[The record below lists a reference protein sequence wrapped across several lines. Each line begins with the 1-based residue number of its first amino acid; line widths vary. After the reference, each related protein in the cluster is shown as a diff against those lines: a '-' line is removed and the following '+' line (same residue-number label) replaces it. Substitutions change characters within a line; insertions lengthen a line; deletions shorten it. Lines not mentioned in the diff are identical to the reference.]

1 MNDHTLK
8 VLEFPQLLKQIQ
20 AFALSDSGKDL
31 IAKFKPQ
38 VKPRQAFQM
47 RDLYKSLVKLRL
59 ENIELPD
66 AEFFSPEVI
75 MVKLAPEG
83 AILDLL
89 EIHVIAKLMKTS
101 DSIRKFLTRESFKE
115 NKAFQKLAFGLYNYT
130 ELLTGFDALFDEKG
144 DIKDSASPIL
154 QELKPQ
160 IRQLESKIN
169 NKLNKILK
177 SDDGAIFQDSVV
189 TRRNNRFVIPVRRE
203 SKGKINGIV
212 HDESASGRTLFIE
225 PQSVVQDGNALVS
238 TIKDIENEVR
248 KILSSVSSQLREIQD
263 EIKKSFRALT
273 RYDAAFAVSAW
284 AGEYNC
290 TFAVKS
296 ENFGLIKA
304 RHPILQQKFKIDDQ
318 EDHLVPL
325 DFELRKAKVLAI
337 TGSNTGGKT
346 VSLKTLG
353 LFSLIYQT
361 GLPIPAEEGSSMP
374 FFSAIYADIGD
385 EQSLQQSLSTFSG
398 HIKNISEILEGTK
411 EKKSLVL
418 LDELGSGTDPV
429 EGGAL
434 GCAIID
440 QLSKRDVTTF
450 LTTHLSIIKVFVH
463 ENKSMVN
470 ASVRFNKETLQP
482 EYILDIGLPGASH
495 ALSIAESLN
504 LSKDVLDKAKS
515 MLSEETIQ
523 LENVL
528 EKLDSNQRSL
538 SKNMEQAKVD
548 SAKAAKERERLQK
561 ELQDLKVKRR
571 SMLHDAQKE
580 AESLV
585 ENARKEM
592 EKILKSVRN
601 KADSSEEIKK
611 IKEKV
616 VKKRDNLRHSIK
628 QTEARPAEPVKA
640 ESINVGDHVWV
651 EKLQA
656 HASIMSISAD
666 KKKVQVDLNGMPFN
680 MKVSELGK
688 ASQPAPK
695 KDNKP
700 QAKVNLHFK
709 RSAVSMELNV
719 IGKRVEDALN
729 EVEKYLDNAMSSG
742 MECVRIVH
750 GRGTGALR
758 QSLHNYLRD
767 AKFVTKFSCPEP
779 DENNTSGDS
788 VTDVWL

>member
-8 VLEFPQLLKQIQ
+8 VLEFPKLLEQIQ
-20 AFALSDSGKDL
+20 GYALSDSGKAL

-38 VKPRQAFQM
+38 VKPHLAFQM
-47 RDLYKSLVKLRL
+47 TDLYKSLLTLRL
-59 ENIELPD
+59 DNIELPE

-83 AILDLL
+83 AVLDLL
-89 EIHVIAKLMKTS
+89 EIHVLSRLMKTS
-101 DSIRKFLTRESFKE
+101 DNVRRFLTRENFSG
-115 NKAFQKLAFGLYNYT
+115 NKAFQKLSFGLYNYT
-130 ELLTGFDALFDEKG
+130 DILGEFELLFDEKG

-154 QELKPQ
+154 QDLKPQ
-160 IRQLESKIN
+160 IRLLEEKIT

-177 SDDGAIFQDSVV
+177 SDDGSIFQDAVV

-212 HDESASGRTLFIE
+212 HDESSSGRTLFVE
-225 PQSVVQDGNALVS
+225 PQSVVPDGNALVS
-238 TIKDIENEVR
+238 TIKDIENEIR
-248 KILSSVSSQLREIQD
+248 KILSIVSIKLREIQD
-263 EIKKSFRALT
+263 DITTSFRALT

-284 AGEYNC
+284 ASEYNC
-290 TFAVKS
+290 TFAKKDN
-296 ENFGLIKA
+296 NFSLIKA
-304 RHPILQQKFKIDDQ
+304 RHPILQQKFKADNL
-318 EDHLVPL
+318 ESALVPL
-325 DFELRKAKVLAI
+325 DFELRNAKVLAI

-361 GLPIPAEEGSSMP
+361 GLPIPAEEGSHMP

-398 HIKNISEILEGTK
+398 HIKNISEIFEGTK
-411 EKKSLVL
+411 DKKSLVL

-440 QLSKRDVTTF
+440 QLSKREVTTF
-450 LTTHLSIIKVFVH
+450 LTTHLSIIKIYVH
-463 ENKSMVN
+463 ENRSMVN
-470 ASVRFNKETLQP
+470 ASVRFNTETLEP
-482 EYILDIGLPGASH
+482 EYILDVGLPGASH
-495 ALSIAESLN
+495 ALSIAQRLK
-504 LSKDVLDKAKS
+504 LSPEVLEKAKS
-515 MLSEETIQ
+515 MLSDETIQ

-528 EKLDSNQRSL
+528 ERLDTSQRSL
-538 SKNMEQAKVD
+538 AKNMEQAKID
-548 SAKAAKERERLQK
+548 SEKAATEREQLQK
-561 ELQDLKVKRR
+561 ELKELKIKRR
-571 SMLHDAQKE
+571 SMLHEAQKE
-580 AESLV
+580 AEALV

-592 EKILKSVRN
+592 DKILKNVRQQG
-601 KADSSEEIKK
+601 DSAEDIKEA
-611 IKEKV
+611 KEKV
-616 VKKRDNLRHSIK
+616 LKKRDNLRHSLK
-628 QTEARPAEPVKA
+628 QTEAKPAEPVKA
-640 ESINVGDHVWV
+640 ECLNAGDRVWI
-651 EKLQA
+651 EKLQD
-656 HASIMSISAD
+656 HGTIVSISAD
-666 KKKVQVDLNGMPFN
+666 KKKVQIDLNGMPFS

-688 ASQPAPK
+688 ANSPSPK
-695 KDNKP
+695 KEITTN
-700 QAKVNLHFK
+700 AKVSLHYK
-709 RSAVSMELNV
+709 RSSVPMELNI

-742 MECVRIVH
+742 LENVRIVH

-758 QSLHNYLRD
+758 QALHDYLKKAR
-767 AKFVTKFSCPEP
+767 FVTKFSCPEP